1 MDFAIILTTASAV
14 EEGQSIANTLVEKQL
29 AACVNIIPK
38 ISSVYHWEGQIQSES
53 EVLLLIKTTKDLESE
68 VYQEVQNLH
77 SYDTPELI
85 TLPITNG
92 SETYL
97 DWMTNA
103 VGKQHNIGDKSV

>member
-38 ISSVYHWEGQIQSES
+38 ISSVYRWDDQTQSES
-53 EVLLLIKTTKDLESE
+53 QVLLLIKTTKDLETE
-68 VYQEVQNLH
+68 VYREVQNVH
-77 SYDTPELI
+77 PYNTPELI

-92 SETYL
+92 SDAYL
-97 DWMTNA
+97 DWITN
-103 VGKQHNIGDKSV
+103 SVRK

>member
-29 AACVNIIPK
+29 AACVNIIPN
-38 ISSVYHWEGQIQSES
+38 ISSVYRWEGQIQSET
-53 EVLLLIKTTKDLESE
+53 EVLLLIKTTKDLEAE
-68 VYQEVQNLH
+68 VYREVQNVH

-92 SETYL
+92 SKTYL

-103 VGKQHNIGDKSV
+103 VGKQYRG

>member
-29 AACVNIIPK
+29 AACVNIIPN
-38 ISSVYHWEGQIQSES
+38 ISSVYRWEGQIQSET
-53 EVLLLIKTTKDLESE
+53 EVLLLIKTTKDLEAK
-68 VYQEVQNLH
+68 VYREVQKVH

-92 SETYL
+92 SKTYL

-103 VGKQHNIGDKSV
+103 VGKQYRG

>member
-14 EEGQSIANTLVEKQL
+14 EEGQAIANILVEKEL
-29 AACVNIIPK
+29 AACVNIIPN
-38 ISSVYHWEGQIQSES
+38 ISSVYRWEGQIQSET
-53 EVLLLIKTTKDLESE
+53 EVLLIIKTTKDLEAK
-68 VYQEVQNLH
+68 VYREVQKVH

-92 SETYL
+92 SKTYL

-103 VGKQHNIGDKSV
+103 VGKQYRG

>member
-1 MDFAIILTTASAV
+1 MDFAIILTTVSAV
-14 EEGQSIANTLVEKQL
+14 EEGESIANILVEKHL

-38 ISSVYHWEGQIQSES
+38 INSVYRWEGQIQSES
-53 EVLLLIKTTKDLESE
+53 EVLLIIKTTKDLETK
-68 VYQEVQNLH
+68 VYREVQNVH
-77 SYDTPELI
+77 SYDIPELI

>member
-1 MDFAIILTTASAV
+1 MDFAIILTTASAA
-14 EEGQSIANTLVEKQL
+14 EEGRSIANTLVEKKL

-38 ISSVYHWEGQIQSES
+38 IYSVYRWEGQIQSET
-53 EVLLLIKTTKDLESE
+53 EVLLLIKTTKDLEAE
-68 VYQEVQNLH
+68 VYREVQAVH

-97 DWMTNA
+97 DWLNA
-103 VGKQHNIGDKSV
+103 AVRGQ

>member
-38 ISSVYHWEGQIQSES
+38 ISSIYRWEGKIQSEP
-53 EVLLLIKTTKDLESE
+53 EVLLLIKTTKDLEAE
-68 VYQEVQNLH
+68 VYREVQNVH

-92 SETYL
+92 SKTYL
-97 DWMTNA
+97 DWMTNT
-103 VGKQHNIGDKSV
+103 VGKQYRG

>member
-1 MDFAIILTTASAV
+1 MDFAIILTTVSAA
-14 EEGQSIANTLVEKQL
+14 EEGRSIANTLVEKQL

-38 ISSVYHWEGQIQSES
+38 ISSVYRWKGKIQSET
-53 EVLLLIKTTKDLESE
+53 EVLLLIKTTKDLEAE
-68 VYQEVQNLH
+68 VYQEVQAVH

-97 DWMTNA
+97 DWMTDA
-103 VGKQHNIGDKSV
+103 VRKQ

>member
-29 AACVNIIPK
+29 AACVNIIPN
-38 ISSVYHWEGQIQSES
+38 ISSVYRWEGQIQSES
-53 EVLLLIKTTKDLESE
+53 EVLLLIKTTKDLEAE
-68 VYQEVQNLH
+68 VYREVQNVH

-92 SETYL
+92 SKKYL

-103 VGKQHNIGDKSV
+103 VGKQYRG

>member
-29 AACVNIIPK
+29 AACVNIIPN
-38 ISSVYHWEGQIQSES
+38 ISSVYRWEGQIQSET
-53 EVLLLIKTTKDLESE
+53 EVLLLIKTTKDLEAK
-68 VYQEVQNLH
+68 VYREVQNVH

-92 SETYL
+92 SDAYL
-97 DWMTNA
+97 DWMTN
-103 VGKQHNIGDKSV
+103 SVRNNRG

>member
-1 MDFAIILTTASAV
+1 VDFAIILTTASAA
-14 EEGQSIANTLVEKQL
+14 EEGRSIANTLVEKQL

-38 ISSVYHWEGQIQSES
+38 ISSVYRWEGQIQSET
-53 EVLLLIKTTKDLESE
+53 EVLLLIKTTKDLEAE
-68 VYQEVQNLH
+68 VYREVQAVH

-97 DWMTNA
+97 DWLNA
-103 VGKQHNIGDKSV
+103 AVRGQ

>member
-1 MDFAIILTTASAV
+1 MDFAIILTTASAA
-14 EEGQSIANTLVEKQL
+14 EEGRSIANTLVEKQL

-38 ISSVYHWEGQIQSES
+38 ISSVYRWEGQIQSET
-53 EVLLLIKTTKDLESE
+53 EVLLLIKTTKDLEAK
-68 VYQEVQNLH
+68 VYREVQAVH

-97 DWMTNA
+97 DWMTTA
-103 VGKQHNIGDKSV
+103 VRKQ

>member
-1 MDFAIILTTASAV
+1 MNFAIILTTVSAV
-14 EEGQSIANTLVEKQL
+14 EEGESIANILVEKEL

-38 ISSVYHWEGQIQSES
+38 ISSVYRWEDQIQSES
-53 EVLLLIKTTKDLESE
+53 EVLLIIKTTKDLETK
-68 VYQEVQNLH
+68 VYREVQNVH
-77 SYDTPELI
+77 SYDIPELI

-103 VGKQHNIGDKSV
+103 VGKQQ